1 MDAIF
6 KVTQTMND
14 SDNTQLILILFKYNH
29 RLQDKIATHRTV
41 HLPSTDAYVPSST
54 TTMITWKRKEVGQ
67 EDAYCDAKGLV
78 WRQGNSQFQGHQ
90 TTLKLDKDY

>member
-1 MDAIF
+1 MDMIDLTRGSQRDLTFGSLKNKWFEEIMDAIF
-6 KVTQTMND
+6 KVIQTMND

-54 TTMITWKRKEVGQ
+54 TTMITWKRKEVGH
-67 EDAYCDAKGLV
+67 ED
-78 WRQGNSQFQGHQ
+78 S
-90 TTLKLDKDY
+90 

>member
-1 MDAIF
+1 MIDLTRGSQRDLTFGSLKNKWFEEIMDAIF
-6 KVTQTMND
+6 KVIQTMND

-54 TTMITWKRKEVGQ
+54 TTMITWKRKEVGH
-67 EDAYCDAKGLV
+67 ED
-78 WRQGNSQFQGHQ
+78 S
-90 TTLKLDKDY
+90 